1 MKIIRQKK
9 DLKKLNSKINSISF
23 IPTMGG
29 LHKGHENIIKK
40 AKKKNITTLVSIFVN
55 PKQFNSKSDFNSY
68 PRNLNKDV
76 KILKNLGIDYLY
88 YPKFKDIFS
97 FKTQNKVFLH
107 SFSKKLCGKYRPGHF
122 RGVLEVVNR
131 FIELLKPKYIFLGEK
146 DFQQLILIKE
156 HVIRN
161 KIKTFVV
168 SCKTVRDQSFLPYSS
183 RNINLNNNDKIIA
196 SKVFKLVRKEKKFIK
211 KKRIK
216 KINLFELKRKI
227 NDLGIKKIDYL
238 DAINL
243 INLKKAKKYNENFNI
258 FSAFYV
264 GNVRLIDNF

>member
-1 MKIIRQKK
+1 M
-9 DLKKLNSKINSISF
+9 S
-23 IPTMGG
+23 
-29 LHKGHENIIKK
+29 
-40 AKKKNITTLVSIFVN
+40 
-55 PKQFNSKSDFNSY
+55 
-68 PRNLNKDV
+68 
-76 KILKNLGIDYLY
+76 
-88 YPKFKDIFS
+88 
-97 FKTQNKVFLH
+97 
-107 SFSKKLCGKYRPGHF
+107 SKKLK
-122 RGVLEVVNR
+122 N
-131 FIELLKPKYIFLGEK
+131 IEKWLNSF
-146 DFQQLILIKE
+146 
-156 HVIRN
+156 IRN

-238 DAINL
+238 DPINL